1 MKIAMLSLLVISSLS
16 FSAQAEDYAQT
27 SETTVTRQSLLPENW
42 RPFIALSTGYM
53 GQAGDYQTEGFP
65 TNLKGIA
72 SYYSPTSQW
81 VGDLGFG
88 FQFQNMHHGS
98 DPIVPVVEAAAR
110 YNLGSDWSLGPIM
123 NTFLS
128 EPARYGS
135 VNNNV
140 TSFVGVEAVKEF
152 TISKYDMRAGLT
164 AMTDMDIP
172 GHQVNTIQANLHIAL
187 GSSKRAPIAQ
197 APVQEYQP
205 ANHLVRASGDLAW
218 SRPLAHFELNKAQL
232 SPKGKS
238 YLIRVADILK
248 ANNDKISSLTVVG
261 HTDQSGPEKLNKN
274 LSVERAKS
282 VAAFLKTRGI
292 ASNKIQ
298 MQGKASTEL
307 ISTTELAPNRR
318 AELKLNG
325 VDDVDSV
332 QQSIQSIQ

>member
-1 MKIAMLSLLVISSLS
+1 MGAN
-16 FSAQAEDYAQT
+16 AQDYGNT
-27 SETTVTRQSLLPENW
+27 SETTVSRGSLLPENW
-42 RPFIALSTGYM
+42 RPFIALTSGYM

-72 SYYSPTSQW
+72 SYYSPTGQW

-98 DPIVPVVEAAAR
+98 DPIVPVGEAAAR
-110 YNLGSDWSLGPIM
+110 YNLGNNWSMGPVM
-123 NTFLS
+123 NTYFA

-140 TSFVGVEAVKEF
+140 TSFVGVEAIKDF
-152 TISKYDMRAGLT
+152 TVSKYDLRAGLT

-187 GSSKRAPIAQ
+187 GSSKQAPIAS

-205 ANHLVRASGDLAW
+205 ASHLIRASGDLAW
-218 SRPLAHFELNKAQL
+218 ARPLAHFELNKANL
-232 SPKGKS
+232 SPQGKA

-248 ANNDKISSLTVVG
+248 ANNDKIESMTVVG
-261 HTDQSGPEKLNKN
+261 HTDQSGPEKLNKT
-274 LSVERAKS
+274 LSIERAKA

-325 VDDVDSV
+325 VEDIDSV